1 MFHVVVFND
10 LGKSKFV
17 IVVVPLD
24 FKYITAGFSLS
35 VGSLQN
41 KLSTLISE
49 LPTVYMCPL

>member
-1 MFHVVVFND
+1 MFHVVFND